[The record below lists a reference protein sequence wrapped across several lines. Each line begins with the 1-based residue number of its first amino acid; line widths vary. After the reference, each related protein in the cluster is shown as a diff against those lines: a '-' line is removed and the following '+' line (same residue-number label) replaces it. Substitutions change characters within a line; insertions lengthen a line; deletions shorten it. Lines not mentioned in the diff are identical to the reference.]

1 MSRRHATTGETAEG
15 WRLGRFDVVL
25 AVTVA
30 LAVALLL
37 SLRTVFDH
45 TAPGV
50 AWWTSVFPIVAGL
63 ALMFRR
69 IRPLMTLLAIVAV
82 VASYILFVDSPGP
95 ITIPLLIGLYT
106 VASLGDRR
114 TSIVIA
120 ALVAVLVSVLA
131 LTVAPETPS
140 AAGIGAAML
149 LATVPVLIGDT
160 VRSRR
165 ALIAETDKRVR
176 LATEAAAQEVREQ
189 VLDERVRIARE
200 LHDVVAH
207 SIATI
212 NVQAGV
218 AAHVIDQQPAAAKD
232 ALVEIKE
239 SSKSALAELRSMLG
253 VLRDTDDDTTPLAP
267 SPGIEE
273 ISTLIDRYVGAIS
286 YDTIAAPSVPVD
298 PVVGLVAY
306 RIAQEG
312 LTNVIKHAP
321 GASVEVRLEYL
332 SDSLVLTVRNDGR
345 RSNPDSMPDAAA
357 ADLAASVP
365 EGSGLG
371 LVGLAERVRA
381 VGGTFTAERRFDSG
395 FDVTA
400 ELPYVPSRSSVSAA
414 PSASRNDVN

>member
-1 MSRRHATTGETAEG
+1 MSRRDTTAGEDAPV
-15 WRLGRFDVVL
+15 WRLARFDVVL
-25 AVTVA
+25 AVAVA
-30 LAVALLL
+30 IAVALLL
-37 SLRTVFDH
+37 SLRTVSDH
-45 TAPGV
+45 TETGE
-50 AWWTSVFPIVAGL
+50 AWWTSVFPIGAGL

-69 IRPLMTLLAIVAV
+69 VRPLMTLLAIVAI
-82 VASYILFVDSPGP
+82 VALYILFVEGPGP
-95 ITIPLLIGLYT
+95 ITAPLLIGLYT
-106 VASLGDRR
+106 VASLGARR

-120 ALVAVLVSVLA
+120 ALVAVVVSVLA
-131 LTVAPETPS
+131 LTVAPETPT
-140 AAGIGAAML
+140 AAGIGGAVL
-149 LATVPVLIGDT
+149 LATVPILIGDA

-165 ALIAETDKRVR
+165 ALMAETDKRVR

-253 VLRDTDDDTTPLAP
+253 VLRDADDESRPLAP

-286 YDTIAAPSVPVD
+286 YETIAAPSAAVD

-306 RIAQEG
+306 RIVQEG
-312 LTNVIKHAP
+312 LTNVIKHAT

-332 SDSLVLTVRNDGR
+332 PDSLVLRVRNDGGGANTVAGTR
-345 RSNPDSMPDAAA
+345 PDPSA
-357 ADLAASVP
+357 
-365 EGSGLG
+365 GSGLG
-371 LVGLAERVRA
+371 LVGLAERARA
-381 VGGTFTAERRFDSG
+381 VNGTFNAQRRFDSG
-395 FDVTA
+395 FEVVA
-400 ELPYVPSRSSVSAA
+400 ELPYVPSSPSVAVTP
-414 PSASRNDVN
+414 PSPEVK